1 MECILTY
8 IFFKGLSRNLYQTWQ
23 EINLLYKMF
32 YNKCSMIYGNTY
44 KLIRLSVSL
53 WLIGKNMNNLKSGNM
68 VVNKYVRKIFKLDN
82 DQINIY

>member
-1 MECILTY
+1 
-8 IFFKGLSRNLYQTWQ
+8 
-23 EINLLYKMF
+23 
-32 YNKCSMIYGNTY
+32 MIYGNTY